1 MKKINSKSIVK
12 LVIFDLDGTITRSP
26 NIWKHLHSELGT
38 WKWAKNY
45 AQKYRNGEISY
56 EEWAKLDCSLWKGTK
71 VERILQITSE
81 IKYFNGAAETI
92 GQLKKAGI
100 KVGIVSAG
108 ISFLAEK
115 VGKDLN
121 VDVVVSN
128 DLKIS
133 NNVITGEIETKV
145 STDNKKSMIQHI
157 THLMSLKM
165 SEVAVV
171 GDHVFDLPQEAGLK
185 IAFNPRHTEAED
197 AADFI
202 VKGENLIEVF
212 EIIKANTEF

>member
-1 MKKINSKSIVK
+1 LKKNISKSIVK

-26 NIWKHLHSELGT
+26 NIWKHLH
-38 WKWAKNY
+38 
-45 AQKYRNGEISY
+45 NGEISY

-71 VERILQITSE
+71 LERILQITSE
-81 IKYFNGAAETI
+81 IKYFDGATETI

-128 DLKIS
+128 DLRIS
-133 NNVITGEIETKV
+133 NGVITGEIETNV
-145 STDNKKSMIQHI
+145 SIDNKKSIIQDI
-157 THLMSLKM
+157 AQSMSLTM
-165 SEVAVV
+165 SEVVVV
-171 GDHVFDLPQEAGLK
+171 GDHVFDLPPEAGLK
-185 IAFNPRHTEAED
+185 IAFNPRHTEAEN

-202 VKGENLIEVF
+202 VKGEDLMEILK
-212 EIIKANTEF
+212 IIKANTKF

>member
-1 MKKINSKSIVK
+1 MKKNFSKSIMK

-38 WKWAKNY
+38 WNWARNY
-45 AQKYRNGEISY
+45 AQKYRSGEISY

-71 VERILQITSE
+71 VEKILQITSE
-81 IKYFNGAAETI
+81 IKYFDGAAETI
-92 GQLKKAGI
+92 KQLKKAGI

-121 VDVVVSN
+121 VDVVMSN

-133 NNVITGEIETKV
+133 NDAITGEIETKV
-145 STDNKKSMIQHI
+145 SINNKKSII
-157 THLMSLKM
+157 KDIANSMSLTL
-165 SEVAVV
+165 SEIVVV
-171 GDHVFDLPQEAGLK
+171 GDHVFDLPEEAGLK
-185 IAFNPRHTEAED
+185 IAFNPRHAEAEK
-197 AADFI
+197 AADFV
-202 VKGENLIEVF
+202 VKGDDLTEIF
-212 EIIKANTEF
+212 KIIKANTKF

>member
-1 MKKINSKSIVK
+1 LKKINSKPIVK

-26 NIWKHLHSELGT
+26 NIWQHLHSELGT

-45 AQKYRNGEISY
+45 AQKYQNGEISY

-71 VERILQITSE
+71 LERILQITSE
-81 IKYFNGAAETI
+81 IKYFDGTTETI

-121 VDVVVSN
+121 VDVVMSN

-133 NNVITGEIETKV
+133 NDVITGEIETNV
-145 STDNKKSMIQHI
+145 SIDNKKSIIQDI
-157 THLMSLKM
+157 AQSMFLTM
-165 SEVAVV
+165 SEVVVV
-171 GDHVFDLPQEAGLK
+171 GDHVFDLPREAGLK
-185 IAFNPRHTEAED
+185 IAFNPRHTEAEN

-202 VKGENLIEVF
+202 VKGEDLTEVF
-212 EIIKANTEF
+212 KIIKANTKF

>member
-1 MKKINSKSIVK
+1 LKKIISKSIVK

-26 NIWKHLHSELGT
+26 NIWKHLHSRLGT
-38 WKWAKNY
+38 WKWAENY

-56 EEWAKLDCSLWKGTK
+56 EEWAKLDCSLWKGTRI
-71 VERILQITSE
+71 ERILQITSE
-81 IKYFNGAAETI
+81 IKYFDSAKEI
-92 GQLKKAGI
+92 IDQLKRAGI

-108 ISFLAEK
+108 LSFLAEK

-121 VDVVVSN
+121 VDVVMSN

-133 NNVITGEIETKV
+133 NNVITGEIETNV
-145 STDNKKSMIQHI
+145 SINNKKTIIQDI
-157 THLMSLKM
+157 AQSMSLTM
-165 SEVAVV
+165 SEVVVV

-185 IAFNPRHTEAED
+185 IAFNPRHIEAEK

-202 VKGENLIEVF
+202 VKGENLMEIF
-212 EIIKANTEF
+212 KIIKDNAQF